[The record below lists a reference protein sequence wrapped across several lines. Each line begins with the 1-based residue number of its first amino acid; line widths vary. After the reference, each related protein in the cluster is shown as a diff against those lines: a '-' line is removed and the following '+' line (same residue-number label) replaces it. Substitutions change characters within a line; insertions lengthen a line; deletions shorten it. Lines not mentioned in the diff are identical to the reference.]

1 MKSTL
6 FTLTTLL
13 LLSVPTLL
21 TSPDHAVAQQHRQ
34 KQIEEDVPENALV
47 PDPGVVSYTFRRQFS
62 EDIPGTL
69 DLIKEMGFSNI
80 EFSSLFGATAEE
92 LREMLDERG
101 LICTSYGVGYDALMY
116 ETERIIEEAQT
127 LGASYVR
134 VGSIPHQSPFTVED
148 ADRAIEDFNRVG
160 RVLSENGLTFAYH
173 NHGFEFRPHEE
184 GTLFDYLIT
193 ESDPDH
199 VFFEMDVFWIAH
211 PGHDP
216 VEYMEKYPD
225 RFRLMHLK
233 DLTKDAEHNFSGRA
247 PSNYD
252 VPLGTGQV
260 DFPALIR
267 AAEDSAVEN
276 YYIEDETVDVVSRV
290 PVSRYYIQSITR

>member
-1 MKSTL
+1 
-6 FTLTTLL
+6 
-13 LLSVPTLL
+13 
-21 TSPDHAVAQQHRQ
+21 
-34 KQIEEDVPENALV
+34 
-47 PDPGVVSYTFRRQFS
+47 
-62 EDIPGTL
+62 
-69 DLIKEMGFSNI
+69 
-80 EFSSLFGATAEE
+80 
-92 LREMLDERG
+92 MLDERG
-101 LICTSYGVGYDALMY
+101 LICTSYGVGYDALIY

-173 NHGFEFRPHEE
+173 NHGFEFRPHED

-193 ESDPDH
+193 GSDPDH

-216 VEYMEKYPD
+216 VEYMEKYPE

-233 DLTKDAEHNFSGRA
+233 DLTKDAEHNLSGRA

-252 VPLGTGQV
+252 VPLGTGQI
-260 DFPALIR
+260 DFPALLR

-276 YYIEDETVDVVSRV
+276 YYIEDESVDVVSRV
-290 PVSRYYIQSITR
+290 PVSRYYIQNITP